1 MKLEWTRPARVD
13 RLDIYSRVEADNP
26 RAAATLDIRFKDVA
40 ARLTSFPHLG
50 RPGRM
55 LGTREV
61 VAHQNYVMVYEIEG
75 DIVRILRVLH
85 VARRWP

>member
-1 MKLEWTRPARVD
+1 VKLEWTRPARVD
-13 RLDIYSRVEADNP
+13 RLDIYSHIEADNP

-40 ARLTSFPHLG
+40 ARLTGFPHLG

-61 VAHQNYVMVYEIEG
+61 VAHQNYVMVYEVEG
-75 DIVRILRVLH
+75 DVVRILRVLH